1 MASNKAG
8 EFAFE
13 RTDEGTGTLTYR
25 CMAFTIERD
34 EGGDF
39 TESDLQF
46 LASIVHTLNGNWS
59 EQIVFPIDRVGG
71 ATNG

>member
-1 MASNKAG
+1 MTP

-46 LASIVHTLNGNWS
+46 LASIVHTLNGFYCTPEQAAFQDIADS
-59 EQIVFPIDRVGG
+59 EGDE
-71 ATNG
+71 